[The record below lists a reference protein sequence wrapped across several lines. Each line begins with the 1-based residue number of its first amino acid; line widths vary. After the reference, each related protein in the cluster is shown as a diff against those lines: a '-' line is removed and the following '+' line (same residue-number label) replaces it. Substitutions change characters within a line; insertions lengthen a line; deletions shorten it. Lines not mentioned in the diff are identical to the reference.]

1 MGLRFRRDRY
11 VIEDDKPLGIG
22 RFFCATEICIPK
34 MGLTT
39 DERDSIFRT
48 IGLSGVM
55 GEYNYKEEL
64 PC

>member
-11 VIEDDKPLGIG
+11 VIEDDKPLVIG
-22 RFFCATEICIPK
+22 RLFCATEICIPK

-39 DERDSIFRT
+39 DERDSIFGT
-48 IGLSGVM
+48 IELLRLW
-55 GEYNYKEEL
+55 GEYNHKEEL